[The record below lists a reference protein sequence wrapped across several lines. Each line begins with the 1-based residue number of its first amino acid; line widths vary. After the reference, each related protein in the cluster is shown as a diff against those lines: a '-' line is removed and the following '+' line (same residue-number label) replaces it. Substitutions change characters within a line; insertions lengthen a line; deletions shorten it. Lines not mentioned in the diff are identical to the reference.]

1 MKLTILGKYGPF
13 PAAGGACSGY
23 LLEAGNISLVLD
35 LGNGTLSR
43 LLRLKPQ
50 LHIHAIL
57 LSHLHSDHMADML
70 ILRYALQ
77 QLSARG
83 RNVPLPV
90 TVLAPDTPELEYRQL
105 AASGVYD
112 MVPIQDNLKVHF
124 QDVAVT
130 FHRVIHPVPTYA
142 LVVEHEGRK
151 LVYTGDTGYR
161 EDLLS
166 LCEDADLLLADT
178 GFLRDDNTGA
188 MPAHLTTEQVAYI
201 AKKARVKQLVCTH
214 IWGGGYTDAQVL
226 REVSPICPQALIAEE
241 MHEYYI

>member
-13 PAAGGACSGY
+13 PTAGGACSGY
-23 LLEAGNISLVLD
+23 LLEAGDISLVLD
-35 LGNGTLSR
+35 LGSGTLSR

-50 LHIHAIL
+50 LRIHAIL

-70 ILRYALQ
+70 VLRYALQ

-83 RNVPLPV
+83 RRVPLPV

-112 MVPIQDNLKVHF
+112 MVPVQDNLKVHF
-124 QDVAVT
+124 QDITVT

-161 EDLLS
+161 EDLVS
-166 LCEDADLLLADT
+166 LCADADLLLADT
-178 GFLRDDNTGA
+178 NFLRSDMIGA

-201 AKKARVKQLVCTH
+201 AKTANVKQLVCTH
-214 IWGGGYTDAQVL
+214 IWGGGYTDAQIL
-226 REVSPICPQALIAEE
+226 KEVSPIYPQALVAEE